1 MDACLQRINEGSLLT
16 KPPVGYG
23 PSQGTVKVLLT
34 ALGNTLQDGRMGT
47 GTCQWQGNSN
57 IVFSV
62 TLQGKLFYCVHW
74 TALLQIMRL

>member
-1 MDACLQRINEGSLLT
+1 MLNGRFKTESISEIWM
-16 KPPVGYG
+16 VG

-47 GTCQWQGNSN
+47 GTCQWQGNRRGN
-57 IVFSV
+57 IVSSV
-62 TLQGKLFYCVHW
+62 TLQGKLCYCVHW